1 MALFNIIA
9 AQRKMMALNISLP
22 PELEAQVRKRVDSGM
37 YGSAS
42 EVVREAL
49 RLFETYE
56 QLRSSKLTRLRADI
70 DEGLA
75 DVRAG
80 RLVEFDPDAV
90 KKRGRARLAKAASK
104 K

>member
-1 MALFNIIA
+1 
-9 AQRKMMALNISLP
+9 MALNISLP
-22 PELEAQVRKRVDSGM
+22 PELESQVRKRLESGL

-56 QLRSSKLTRLRADI
+56 QVRSSKLTQLRADI
-70 DEGLA
+70 NEGLA
-75 DVRAG
+75 NIRAG
-80 RLVEFDPDAV
+80 EVVDFDPDAI
-90 KKRGRARLAKAASK
+90 KKRSRARLTIRLRK

>member
-1 MALFNIIA
+1 MTLFGITA
-9 AQRKMMALNISLP
+9 EQEKMMALNISLP
-22 PELEAQVRKRVDSGM
+22 PELEAQVRKRVESGL

-56 QLRSSKLTRLRADI
+56 QLRSSKLTQLRADI
-70 DEGLA
+70 DDGLA

-80 RLVEFDPDAV
+80 RLVEFDPDAI